1 MKGKT
6 VVITGGTSGIGE
18 IAAEQLA
25 QMGARIVLIARDKS
39 RGEATLARL
48 RERAPSL
55 AHTIHYADLARI
67 PEMKRVATQIAKS
80 EPRIDVLINSAGLCS
95 AAGSSPGMGSN
106 IPSR

>member
-18 IAAEQLA
+18 IAAERLA

-48 RERAPSL
+48 HKRAPAL
-55 AHTIHYADLARI
+55 GHAVHYADLARI
-67 PEMKRVATQIAKS
+67 GPQVC
-80 EPRIDVLINSAGLCS
+80 N
-95 AAGSSPGMGSN
+95 AAGVVLSRPITYSALLSSGQPGL
-106 IPSR
+106 